1 MKKNSGIIH
10 NTGDTT
16 LATNLKTGVDTKP
29 HISRHKIPVN
39 WATCLNM
46 FMPGL
51 VWVDA
56 NWAPQG
62 LTLAPIQPILWPI
75 FIHGTL
81 LVRDTAQESVMNTIG
96 SYLFYDAVN
105 QT

>member
-39 WATCLNM
+39 
-46 FMPGL
+46 
-51 VWVDA
+51 
-56 NWAPQG
+56 
-62 LTLAPIQPILWPI
+62 
-75 FIHGTL
+75 
-81 LVRDTAQESVMNTIG
+81 
-96 SYLFYDAVN
+96 
-105 QT
+105 